1 MTFFENITFYLNNS
15 IIMLFRLNSLF
26 YLIIPYNI
34 FYFKFN
40 LRDLEKISRFI
51 LKTYSL
57 H

>member
-1 MTFFENITFYLNNS
+1 MTFFENIIFYLNNN